1 MRAVDALHELSHF
14 ALHALHLY
22 DFGLHKRHIAPPS
35 LAPDLHLLALEEVD
49 VSLAEHDF
57 SLAHGEIKLVG
68 YYPNYKTALAWY
80 LDPEVCKQ
88 VDNRDEVYDM
98 KLLKSMYRYLNE
110 RGELYYIKYKNRLCG
125 DVCLHPDGEINI
137 VVAKGFQNKH
147 IGRRVIGEI
156 VRLAREKDIPELYA
170 EIYSFNTQSQ
180 RMFESVG
187 FRRSDDGKYRLSLS

>member
-1 MRAVDALHELSHF
+1 MKSRSVD
-14 ALHALHLY
+14 
-22 DFGLHKRHIAPPS
+22 
-35 LAPDLHLLALEEVD
+35 
-49 VSLAEHDF
+49 
-57 SLAHGEIKLVG
+57 GEIKLVG

-137 VVAKGFQNKH
+137 VVAKGFHNKH